1 MTTSTPPTASI
12 AAGYVMPVSTANI
25 STAGQKKRS
34 TMMAAT
40 MTAKSAQSKPMAGS
54 DERRDTRRR

>member
-40 MTAKSAQSKPMAGS
+40 MTGKSAQSKPMAG
-54 DERRDTRRR
+54 R